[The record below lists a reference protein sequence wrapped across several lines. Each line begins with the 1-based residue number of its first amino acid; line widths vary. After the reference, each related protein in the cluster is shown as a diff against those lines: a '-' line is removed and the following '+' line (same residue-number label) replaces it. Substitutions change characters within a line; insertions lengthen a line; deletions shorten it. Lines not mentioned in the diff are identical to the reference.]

1 MENIQTDIC
10 LYTNYTVKVISLI
23 NELVLI
29 KLITANENNFSL
41 QLNFKGLN

>member
-1 MENIQTDIC
+1 MKQYEF
-10 LYTNYTVKVISLI
+10 L
-23 NELVLI
+23 LV